1 MKSLV
6 KLTKVQLIREVN
18 NDMCHNWYFICYGR
32 IYTED
37 LTKFMRVK
45 YIVWFD
51 IYDICE
57 SYDKES
63 VTKTE
68 IKEYA
73 KELAFSFIDA
83 WHNYKQNFKD
93 FVNDCNQTINRY
105 NGD

>member
-51 IYDICE
+51 IYDVCE
-57 SYDKES
+57 RLGYN
-63 VTKTE
+63 
-68 IKEYA
+68 
-73 KELAFSFIDA
+73 IDVYCGDLVLLM
-83 WHNYKQNFKD
+83 HGIS
-93 FVNDCNQTINRY
+93 TNRTLKSL
-105 NGD
+105 